1 MWAFV
6 LRIEF
11 IWRVLIMDNLKILVI
26 TGGVISGIGKGV
38 TSASIAR
45 LFKDN
50 LKITPIK
57 CDGYLNTDPGTI
69 NPVEHGEVFVL
80 DDGGEVDMDFG
91 HYERFLNQNS
101 KSTWNITM
109 GKIYKSILE
118 NERRGKY
125 LGRTVQLIPHVT
137 NEIKETILNIAREE
151 HSELLVIEIGGTV
164 GDMENILFIETMRQI
179 RYDIGIDN
187 IAFVHLTYIPN
198 PAGIN
203 EQKSKPT
210 QQSVKTLNKAGIF
223 PDLIIAR
230 SSQLLTRQIRDKIAM
245 FCNVDASCI
254 VDNID
259 VATIYE
265 IPISF
270 YKQGLHKILG
280 SKLKINVT
288 PKVDGLEKLVN
299 VIKKN
304 LLSPQKVV
312 NIAICGKYTELG
324 DSYASI
330 FESLTH
336 VSANLDILVKT
347 TVIDGI
353 NFDEK
358 MMEGVDGI
366 VVPGGFGSRG
376 YEGKIRAIKYAREN
390 NIPFLGIC
398 LGMQL
403 AVIEF
408 ARNVCG
414 IFDADTEE
422 VLSEDNTMLNS
433 INPVIHLLSEQK
445 ELENKGATMRLGGY
459 PVLLKKDTL
468 AFKLYGNDMIIERFR
483 HRYEV
488 NNDYLDLFN
497 KYGLVVSGF
506 SEDFQIVKIIE
517 IPKNKFFVACQFHP
531 ELITRLESPSKLFVG
546 LVKACL

>member
-1 MWAFV
+1 MK
-6 LRIEF
+6 
-11 IWRVLIMDNLKILVI
+11 NKLKILVV

-57 CDGYLNTDPGTI
+57 CDGYLNADPGTI

-91 HYERFLNQNS
+91 HYERFLNLNA
-101 KSTWNITM
+101 KSSWNITM
-109 GKIYKSILE
+109 GKIYKNIID
-118 NERRGKY
+118 NERHGKY

-137 NEIKETILNIAREE
+137 DEIKDIIFKIAKEE
-151 HSELLVIEIGGTV
+151 SSELLVIEIGGTV
-164 GDMENILFIETMRQI
+164 GDMENILFIEAMRQI
-179 RYDIGIDN
+179 RYELGSNN
-187 IAFVHLTYIPN
+187 IAFIHLTYVPS
-198 PAGIN
+198 PVGIN

-230 SSQLLTRQIRDKIAM
+230 SSKLLTKQIRQKIAM
-245 FCNVDASCI
+245 FCNVDATSI
-254 VDNID
+254 IDNID

-270 YKQGLHKILG
+270 YKQGLHEILG
-280 SKLKINVT
+280 FKLKVNIR
-288 PKVDGLEKLVN
+288 PKIGELDRLVS

-304 LLSPQKVV
+304 LISPKRVI
-312 NIAICGKYTELG
+312 NIAICGKYAELG

-336 VSANLDILVKT
+336 VSANLDILIKT
-347 TVIDGI
+347 TIIDST
-353 NFDEK
+353 NFDE
-358 MMEGVDGI
+358 EVLRSIDGLVI
-366 VVPGGFGSRG
+366 PGGFGGRG
-376 YEGKIRAIKYAREN
+376 YEGKIFAIKYAREH

-414 IFDADTEE
+414 ILDADTEE
-422 VLSEDNTMLNS
+422 NIESNFIN
-433 INPVIHLLSEQK
+433 NPVIHLLPEQK
-445 ELENKGATMRLGGY
+445 ELKDKGATMRLGGY
-459 PVLLKKDTL
+459 TVFLEKNTL
-468 AFKLYGNDMIIERFR
+468 AFKLYGKDKIIERFR

-488 NNDYLDLFN
+488 NNNYINLFREN
-497 KYGLVVSGF
+497 GLVISGF
-506 SEDFQIVKIIE
+506 SEDFKIVKIIE

-531 ELITRLESPSKLFVG
+531 ELITRLEKPSKLFLG
-546 LVKACL
+546 LIKACL

>member
-1 MWAFV
+1 MKN
-6 LRIEF
+6 
-11 IWRVLIMDNLKILVI
+11 NLKILVI

-45 LFKDN
+45 LFRDN

-91 HYERFLNQNS
+91 HYERFLNLNARS
-101 KSTWNITM
+101 NWNITM
-109 GKIYKSILE
+109 GKIYKNIIE

-137 NEIKETILNIAREE
+137 DEIKDTIFTIAKEE
-151 HSELLVIEIGGTV
+151 CSELLVIEIGGTV
-164 GDMENILFIETMRQI
+164 GDMENILFIEAMRQI
-179 RYDIGIDN
+179 RYELGSDS
-187 IAFVHLTYIPN
+187 IAFIHLTYVPS
-198 PAGIN
+198 PVGIN

-230 SSQLLTRQIRDKIAM
+230 SSQLLTKQIRQKIAM
-245 FCNVDASCI
+245 FCNVDTTSI
-254 VDNID
+254 IDNTD

-265 IPISF
+265 IPLSF
-270 YKQGLHKILG
+270 YKQGLHEILG
-280 SKLKINVT
+280 ARFKININ
-288 PKVDGLEKLVN
+288 PKIEELDRLVG
-299 VIKKN
+299 VIKGN
-304 LLSPQKVV
+304 LVSPSRIIK
-312 NIAICGKYTELG
+312 IAICGKYAELG

-336 VSANLDILVKT
+336 VSANLDVLIKT
-347 TVIDGI
+347 TIIDST
-353 NFDEK
+353 NFDE
-358 MMEGVDGI
+358 EVLRGVDGL

-376 YEGKIRAIKYAREN
+376 YDGKILAIRYAREH

-414 IFDADTEE
+414 ILDADTEE
-422 VLSEDNTMLNS
+422 NFEGNFTGS
-433 INPVIHLLSEQK
+433 PVIHLLPEQK
-445 ELENKGATMRLGGY
+445 ALKDKGATMRLGGY
-459 PVLLKKDTL
+459 PVVLEKDTI
-468 AFKLYGNDMIIERFR
+468 AFKLYGKDKIIERFR

-488 NNDYLDLFN
+488 NNDYLDVFRSN
-497 KYGLVVSGF
+497 GLIVSGF
-506 SEDFQIVKIIE
+506 SEDFKMVKIVE
-517 IPKNKFFVACQFHP
+517 IQKNKFFVACQFHP
-531 ELITRLESPSKLFVG
+531 ELITRLESPSKLFLG
-546 LVKACL
+546 LVEACL

>member
-1 MWAFV
+1 M
-6 LRIEF
+6 I
-11 IWRVLIMDNLKILVI
+11 DNLKILVV

-45 LFKDN
+45 LFKDD

-80 DDGGEVDMDFG
+80 NDGGEVDMDFG
-91 HYERFLNQNS
+91 HYERFLNLNS
-101 KSTWNITM
+101 KSNWNITM
-109 GKIYKSILE
+109 GKIYKNILE
-118 NERRGKY
+118 NERQGKY

-137 NEIKETILNIAREE
+137 NEIKETIFKIAKDED
-151 HSELLVIEIGGTV
+151 SELLVIEIGGTV

-179 RYDIGIDN
+179 RYEIGIDN

-198 PAGIN
+198 PVGIN

-230 SSQLLTRQIRDKIAM
+230 SSQLLTKQIRHKIAM
-245 FCNVDASCI
+245 FCNVDASSI
-254 VDNID
+254 IDNID
-259 VATIYE
+259 VPTIYE
-265 IPISF
+265 IPICF
-270 YKQGLHKILG
+270 YKQRLHEILG
-280 SKLKINVT
+280 SRLKINVK
-288 PKVDGLEKLVN
+288 PKIDSLNRLVN
-299 VIKKN
+299 VISKN
-304 LLSPQKVV
+304 LVSPKKIV

-336 VSANLDILVKT
+336 VSANLDILIKT
-347 TVIDGI
+347 TIIDST
-353 NFDEK
+353 NFN
-358 MMEGVDGI
+358 EGMLKNIDGI
-366 VVPGGFGSRG
+366 VVPGGFGVRG

-414 IFDADTEE
+414 ILNADTEE
-422 VLSEDNTMLNS
+422 NLSEDSATCKS
-433 INPVIHLLSEQK
+433 ISPVIHLLPGQR
-445 ELENKGATMRLGGY
+445 ELKDKGATMRLGGH
-459 PVLLKKDTL
+459 PVFLKKGTL
-468 AFKLYGNDMIIERFR
+468 AFKLYESEVIVERFR

-488 NNDYLDLFN
+488 NNDYLDLLN
-497 KYGLVVSGF
+497 KHGLVVSGF
-506 SEDFQIVKIIE
+506 SKDFSIVKIIE
-517 IPKNKFFVACQFHP
+517 ISNNKFFVACQFHP
-531 ELITRLESPSKLFVG
+531 ELITRLENPAKLFLG

>member
-1 MWAFV
+1 M
-6 LRIEF
+6 
-11 IWRVLIMDNLKILVI
+11 MDNLKILVI

-422 VLSEDNTMLNS
+422 VLSEDNAMLNS

-488 NNDYLDLFN
+488 NNDYLDLFG